1 MNVLLDEKCTTIDG
15 ISQFLDEYQPADTTA
30 ASSKELPNTTASQHT
45 PIQEHLPVAA
55 INSQLLRLKRE
66 YELVSTALTTKE
78 HLKNPNEHQGELLKT
93 LRSIDGDS
101 DVEQEISSLI
111 HTQWYDKAREES
123 FKKVNQ
129 YIEQYHWPQKDFA
142 PLDTS
147 KPEFEIALR
156 QAFENALE
164 IDQAGLFSVLAKPIG
179 DRIVYHFI
187 KSSDTANKEKPEWL
201 FTYLLKLLE
210 LRSLWL
216 TSQLQLLVAEPTDQL
231 IQALFPV
238 LSYSCR
244 GFVKNETY
252 MLEIIRCAETL
263 ERDFWVSKET
273 SNAFI
278 AKLSGGENKIR
289 HFISEQSEVYSA
301 ALQSIVSSPSST
313 DFDADVP
320 SAKPTFAALHVKQL
334 LTDADTILRLN
345 PSLVLE
351 KCHLRV
357 LEEYRQLL
365 EDVVSE
371 FNPLCEAFGSA
382 SYFKSILDSWSTQ
395 LIIASVESFRVRES
409 IEKYGDL
416 RLSLASRVVKTML
429 RTAQRSLRPY
439 FNINWRECE
448 DSSAELRQ
456 FDDSTRHEINRIF
469 KLTASSRADWARIL
483 APFTEQ
489 LAELLLF
496 SVVQGNVFTQK
507 SAALLQNDIEHIWNE
522 FKLPKTRKTHE
533 LFDSVT
539 ILKTGEPKSD
549 YLSKEHIR
557 GLIGRR
563 KDF

>member
-30 ASSKELPNTTASQHT
+30 ASSKELLNTTASEHT
-45 PIQEHLPVAA
+45 QIQEHRPVAA
-55 INSQLLRLKRE
+55 INSQLLRLKHE

-101 DVEQEISSLI
+101 DVEREISSLI

-216 TSQLQLLVAEPTDQL
+216 TSQLQLLVAEPIDQL

-289 HFISEQSEVYSA
+289 HFISEQSEVFSS

-456 FDDSTRHEINRIF
+456 FDDSTRREINRIF

-522 FKLPKTRKTHE
+522 FKLPKTHKTHE